1 LAKIYR
7 RSHSKSTKNQIH
19 YRKKSKFF
27 GWTNKYAKKP
37 IMNTE
42 PTLFYIIIGIL
53 VALLILSS
61 YIIRNL
67 LVKTEQY
74 EDVTQNQVKYLQ
86 NISDLIGESKQHLQ
100 TLDEKGV
107 FQSDDEVGEFFNQM
121 KEVQEQLN
129 NYMLPQNYGKEKSE
143 S

>member
-1 LAKIYR
+1 MEIFTIY
-7 RSHSKSTKNQIH
+7 N
-19 YRKKSKFF
+19 
-27 GWTNKYAKKP
+27 
-37 IMNTE
+37 
-42 PTLFYIIIGIL
+42 IIIGIL
-53 VALLILSS
+53 VALLIILS

-67 LVKTEQY
+67 LVKTEKY
-74 EDVTQNQVKYLQ
+74 EDVTQDQVKYLQ
-86 NISDLIGESKQHLQ
+86 NISNIIGESKQHLQ

-121 KEVQEQLN
+121 KAVQEQLN

>member
-1 LAKIYR
+1 
-7 RSHSKSTKNQIH
+7 
-19 YRKKSKFF
+19 
-27 GWTNKYAKKP
+27 
-37 IMNTE
+37 MNTE

-74 EDVTQNQVKYLQ
+74 EDVTQSQVKYLQ
-86 NISDLIGESKQHLQ
+86 NVSNIIGESKQHLQ
-100 TLDEKGV
+100 SLDEKGV
-107 FQSDDEVGEFFNQM
+107 FQSDDEVGEFFNAM

-129 NYMLPQNYGKEKSE
+129 NYMLPQNYGTETSE